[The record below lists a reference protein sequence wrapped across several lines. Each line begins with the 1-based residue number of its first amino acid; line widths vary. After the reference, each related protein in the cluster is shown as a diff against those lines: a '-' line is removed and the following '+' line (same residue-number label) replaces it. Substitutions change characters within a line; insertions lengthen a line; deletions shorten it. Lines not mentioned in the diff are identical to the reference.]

1 MVTNL
6 GPIDTTQPV
15 LLGLHQLLLLD
26 MIFQQMTDSVIQH
39 VRVERLHTLSAVYQ
53 APSPHL
59 YAEFEGSIT
68 KWFKSLTTVKTVAK
82 GTSQPACYRKNPSE
96 GEQYCKGTSA
106 TMEYLVSLPVVLT
119 LEPNMYSLSGQW
131 DFPRHI
137 YPLTIHEGTKNGV
150 VYDITARVFHSETAN
165 HFITRCVLPS
175 ASGHRLAVFTY
186 DGMQNCG
193 YSQFEKSASVD
204 CFLAGFQP
212 TGLPSGYTSYAV
224 IYHLRGGTAA
234 QERYSILQNPLV
246 LSTLHVDLSITTPNN
261 ILPYTN
267 AIFRQ
272 MDAAETATWH
282 SAHTQEYSRV
292 EFNLDLDLDLEDM
305 GPNADNID
313 QAMEIDGNLSS
324 SPGPSD
330 PAHVLCRCGVESDG
344 HREGVIQEIVCCNE
358 CGRYTHLA
366 CLTHCQTRHVPG
378 KFTCHIC
385 SPPLIVPGHIPA
397 LQLRKSGR
405 KGNTIATT
413 FTRLFPGRAAL
424 VQVKAND
431 KFYYPGRILA
441 QDEKRKTATVRMW
454 RGIHDSLA
462 NTTHTLIPFSRIV
475 DALYGNTAERHLI
488 RVIHEKE
495 DEFWT
500 NPSSLPHNSEI
511 RRVLQPHIQT
521 LVDLFQSS
529 IHISNPNLI
538 PVLAWFNSQT
548 PGSPKIPFFCGEH
561 TSNPATWDLPLAH
574 SRTLLVAHRYQAEFL
589 AMDNCPDSTNKAQ
602 LEEFLINMAWS
613 RLDKYTG
620 LSLDGKF
627 QIDPIDVDYEAMIH
641 LDRAMFDWSAQAGVS
656 GNEQWGLDAG
666 MHEDNWY
673 PYGLSAPERNG
684 NEREGSESEIQ
695 PGPGYDQKA
704 IKLYTSRP
712 YNY

>member
-1 MVTNL
+1 MSPSKHINREHNLEVFDTKIHIEIPSYPWSQNSCWLDSSLEALYCVLNYWSWTEFEALFEFENQSFPSPLYYLYLCLQARRLRPITEFPPSTSKTNSLELNNLRDSFRQFLFTTKMVTNL
-6 GPIDTTQPV
+6 GPIDTTQPAFASHWV
-15 LLGLHQLLLLD
+15 LLTSPFYIYRLGRLLRVW
-26 MIFQQMTDSVIQH
+26 ICQSQSVIQH

-204 CFLAGFQP
+204 RFLAGFQP

-261 ILPYTN
+261 IPPYTN

-292 EFNLDLDLDLEDM
+292 EFNLDLDLELEDM

-344 HREGVIQEIVCCNE
+344 HREGVIQEI
-358 CGRYTHLA
+358 
-366 CLTHCQTRHVPG
+366 
-378 KFTCHIC
+378 
-385 SPPLIVPGHIPA
+385 
-397 LQLRKSGR
+397 LRKSGR

-413 FTRLFPGRAAL
+413 FTRLLSSPGRAAL

-454 RGIHDSLA
+454 RGIHNSLA
-462 NTTHTLIPFSRIV
+462 NTTHTLIPFSRIKPRPKPRPKKIKNLSAAV
-475 DALYGNTAERHLI
+475 
-488 RVIHEKE
+488 
-495 DEFWT
+495 
-500 NPSSLPHNSEI
+500 
-511 RRVLQPHIQT
+511 VLQVFLCPT
-521 LVDLFQSS
+521 CPLYSLKELLGFWYLLFYLSGDCDE
-529 IHISNPNLI
+529 LI
-538 PVLAWFNSQT
+538 
-548 PGSPKIPFFCGEH
+548 
-561 TSNPATWDLPLAH
+561 
-574 SRTLLVAHRYQAEFL
+574 
-589 AMDNCPDSTNKAQ
+589 
-602 LEEFLINMAWS
+602 
-613 RLDKYTG
+613 
-620 LSLDGKF
+620 
-627 QIDPIDVDYEAMIH
+627 
-641 LDRAMFDWSAQAGVS
+641 
-656 GNEQWGLDAG
+656 
-666 MHEDNWY
+666 
-673 PYGLSAPERNG
+673 
-684 NEREGSESEIQ
+684 
-695 PGPGYDQKA
+695 
-704 IKLYTSRP
+704 
-712 YNY
+712 